1 VSNTSAN
8 RLHKLQ
14 EQIDA
19 LIAQYTQPYERKIAY
34 GNLRR
39 EYSEWGDGDEKTT
52 NIAIIFETPGGSTA
66 QINVTYDHGNDV
78 FCPTQAGDDQPYET
92 QSIEEVMEFI
102 RAQVQQIP
110 LKRRESL
117 RRQVEIWHEE
127 GMSRGEIF
135 AQMNKLLQLEFVGGR
150 ITNAELRDAINYAI
164 KLRGGP
170 APQESA

>member
-1 VSNTSAN
+1 MVSNTSAN
-8 RLHKLQ
+8 RLYELQ
-14 EQIDA
+14 NQIDA
-19 LIAQYTQPYERKIAY
+19 LIAQYTQPYERRIGY

-39 EYSEWGDGDEKTT
+39 EYSEWGDGEEKIT

-66 QINVTYDHGNDV
+66 QINVTYDHGRDV
-78 FCPTQAGDDQPYET
+78 FCPTQTANDEPYET
-92 QSIEEVMEFI
+92 QSVEEIMEFI

-110 LKRRESL
+110 QKRRESL
-117 RRQVEIWHEE
+117 KRQVEIWNEE

-135 AQMNKLLQLEFVGGR
+135 SQMNKLLQLEFVGGR

-170 APQESA
+170 APEE